1 VIAAFEMWWDKY
13 QTPLSALEA
22 KRGGDVVKVT
32 AFLREL
38 GYE

>member
-22 KRGGDVVKVT
+22 ERDAAATTLAG
-32 AFLREL
+32 FLQDL